1 MHKKQLMTLELS
13 FTSANAKKRV
23 KCLNP
28 VQSSVFVPPLEKI
41 NVFLVIF
48 CEDKNENV
56 FAKSNNFRK

>member
-13 FTSANAKKRV
+13 FMSANAKKRV

-41 NVFLVIF
+41 NVFL
-48 CEDKNENV
+48 
-56 FAKSNNFRK
+56 

>member
-13 FTSANAKKRV
+13 FMSANANKRV

-56 FAKSNNFRK
+56 FAISNNFRK